1 MKYERKKKEATTK
14 LLAYSTVIWWPARS
28 EQQHLYHPYQLSS
41 KILAP
46 KPLERIKDL

>member
-1 MKYERKKKEATTK
+1 MKYERKKKEATK